1 MIWHYTNSCKIMQ
14 ISCHW
19 FGNYKIQKWSEM
31 LPIQVILYMVG
42 LMKFKTQND
51 LNKKNQN
58 NFQIEIF
65 RVFADRKFAFFFC
78 ISTAYTHAKLE
89 NGKKTRVSTTS
100 WVFEYFIMYYK
111 NSKGKKPRKFWKPKM
126 YFNFTRV

>member
-1 MIWHYTNSCKIMQ
+1 MQ
-14 ISCHW
+14 
-19 FGNYKIQKWSEM
+19 
-31 LPIQVILYMVG
+31 PIQVILYMVG

-65 RVFADRKFAFFFC
+65 RVFADRKFAFFC

-100 WVFEYFIMYYK
+100 
-111 NSKGKKPRKFWKPKM
+111 
-126 YFNFTRV
+126 